1 MTGTALSVWL
11 RTPHKSMPDL
21 IIEPEDRNNV
31 IAYIVSLRDD
41 RSLP

>member
-21 IIEPEDRNNV
+21 IIEQEDRNNV

-41 RSLP
+41 QSPP